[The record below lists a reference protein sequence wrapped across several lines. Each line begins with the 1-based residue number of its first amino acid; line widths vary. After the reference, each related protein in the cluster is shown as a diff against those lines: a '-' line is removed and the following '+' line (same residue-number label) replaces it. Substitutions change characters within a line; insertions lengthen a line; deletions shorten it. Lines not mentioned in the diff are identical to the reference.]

1 MSFVLSIP
9 HCSFPKMI
17 YLMFGKV
24 EELAEHRV
32 FNIRY
37 MQIGRIRG
45 DEQKT

>member
-1 MSFVLSIP
+1 MSFVLGNP
-9 HCSFPKMI
+9 HCSFPKMMC
-17 YLMFGKV
+17 LMCRKV

-45 DEQKT
+45 DEQKA